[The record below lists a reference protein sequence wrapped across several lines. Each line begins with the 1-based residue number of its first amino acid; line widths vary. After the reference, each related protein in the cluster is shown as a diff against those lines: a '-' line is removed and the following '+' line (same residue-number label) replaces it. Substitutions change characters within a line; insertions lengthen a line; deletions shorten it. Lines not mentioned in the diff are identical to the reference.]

1 MQAQQPLELKAV
13 SKKRD
18 EERRV
23 YRAIRSLVYNRNLKQ
38 IVERRIEKAESRILT
53 YMGLRELRELRLG
66 CYHVCLVDDCIYV
79 EVLPDWDEGWVQ
91 TTYLEEKG

>member
-1 MQAQQPLELKAV
+1 V

-38 IVERRIEKAESRILT
+38 IVERRIEKAESKVLT
-53 YMGLRELRELRLG
+53 YMRLRGLDELRLG
-66 CYHVCLVDDCIYV
+66 CYHVCFVDDCV
-79 EVLPDWDEGWVQ
+79 HVKVLPDCDEGWVQ